1 MDTQELKS
9 FNIIGIAVRTTNE
22 NGQAGIDIPVLWDK
36 FISEGIADKI
46 PGKVDNTVYSV
57 YTEYEGDF
65 TKPYTT
71 VLGCKVNTADTIPE
85 GMKGIVIE
93 KGTYIKRTTSVDKV
107 FEEWTKI
114 WNSDIPRIYTTDF
127 EAYGEKTQNPEEAA
141 VEIFIAIK

>member
-9 FNIIGIAVRTTNE
+9 FNIIGIAVRTSNE
-22 NGQAGIDIPVLWDK
+22 NGQAGIDIPALWDK

-46 PGKVDNTVYSV
+46 PGKVDNTIYSV

-93 KGTYIKRTTSVDKV
+93 KGTYIKRTTEVDKV
-107 FEEWTKI
+107 FEEWTRI
-114 WNSDIPRIYTTDF
+114 WNSDIPRVYTTDF
-127 EAYGEKTQNPEEAA
+127 EAYRAKGQNPEEAEVA
-141 VEIFIAIK
+141 IFIAVK